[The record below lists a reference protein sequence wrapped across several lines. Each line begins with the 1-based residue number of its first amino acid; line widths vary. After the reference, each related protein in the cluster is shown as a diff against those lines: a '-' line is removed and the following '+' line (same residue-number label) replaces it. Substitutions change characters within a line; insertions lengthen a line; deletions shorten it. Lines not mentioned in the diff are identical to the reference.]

1 MDKPGRVL
9 ENLCSSLQPCRMLDL
24 VEAIVL
30 AGGKP
35 SDPLAQRFSVAAKT
49 LVPYKGRPLVEYTL
63 ESLTQ
68 SGLEVI
74 FVGPK
79 ANLYPS
85 PKQSLPD
92 RGGII
97 ENLEA
102 GLGVASANRVLV
114 ATGDMPFLTPEAVR
128 WVLNNAPQAGFVYC
142 VIAKETIEKRFPGM
156 RRTYARVREGSF
168 TGGNIVLIDKALF
181 YSALPL
187 LKRALALRKQ
197 PLALA
202 QMVGFGTLLQVV
214 LGLAAIP
221 GLETR
226 VSQILG
232 VPARALV
239 TPYAEV
245 GVDIDK
251 EEDLVWL
258 EEPPSAKGSQ

>member
-1 MDKPGRVL
+1 M
-9 ENLCSSLQPCRMLDL
+9 
-24 VEAIVL
+24 EAIVL

-35 SDPLAQRFSVAAKT
+35 SDPLAKAFGVAAKT
-49 LVPYKGRPLVEYTL
+49 LVPYEGRPLVEYTL
-63 ESLTQ
+63 EALTQ

-79 ANLYPS
+79 TSLYPS

-92 RGGII
+92 QGGLV

-102 GLGVASANRVLV
+102 GISAAAGERVLV

-128 WVLNNAPQAGFVYC
+128 WVLGNAPQAGFVYC
-142 VIAKETIEKRFPGM
+142 AIRKEAVEARFPGM
-156 RRTYARVREGSF
+156 RRTYARVREGQF
-168 TGGNIVLIDKALF
+168 TGGNLALVDKKLF

-187 LKRALALRKQ
+187 LKRALALRKR

-202 QMVGFGTLLQVV
+202 QLIGLGTLLRV
-214 LGLAAIP
+214 LLGQADIP
-221 GLETR
+221 GLEAR

-239 TPYAEV
+239 TPYPEV

-258 EEPPSAKGSQ
+258 EGPVAGGKS

>member
-1 MDKPGRVL
+1 M
-9 ENLCSSLQPCRMLDL
+9 
-24 VEAIVL
+24 EAIVL

-35 SDPLAQRFSVAAKT
+35 SDPLAKAFGVASKT
-49 LVPYKGRPLVEYTL
+49 LIPYKGRPLVEYTL
-63 ESLTQ
+63 EALAQ
-68 SGLEVI
+68 SGLDVV

-85 PKQSLPD
+85 PKQALPD
-92 RGGII
+92 RGGIV

-102 GLGVASANRVLV
+102 GVGAAAGEKVLV

-128 WVLNNAPQAGFVYC
+128 WVLGNAPQAGFVYC
-142 VIAKETIEKRFPGM
+142 VIRKDDVERRFPGM
-156 RRTYARVREGSF
+156 RRTYARVRGGQF
-168 TGGNIVLIDKALF
+168 TGGNIALIDKKLF

-202 QMVGFGTLLQVV
+202 QMIGFGTLLRVI
-214 LGLAAIP
+214 LGQADIP
-221 GLETR
+221 SLEAR

-232 VPARALV
+232 VPARALI

-245 GVDIDK
+245 GVDLDK

-258 EEPPSAKGSQ
+258 GGGAAMSNER